1 MKKKDL
7 PENIAIFPL
16 SNAVFFPRT
25 ILPLNIFEDRYIE
38 LINDCLKKER
48 MFGMVQPKSKTK
60 NLTDV
65 HNVGCLGKIINFS
78 ETADKRFIITLSGI
92 VRFKIKKEL
101 SKDKLYRKFNVDY
114 SDFLNDLNNDVNE
127 IINFDRSNL
136 LKKVSIF
143 FNMINYSIRDNELS
157 KLNLDQLVST
167 ITMISPFSVEEK
179 QKIIETIEIEEKIKL
194 LDNIINFNIF
204 ELQDSKTIQ

>member
-7 PENIAIFPL
+7 PENIAVFPL

-38 LINDCLKKER
+38 LINDCLKGER
-48 MFGMVQPKSKTK
+48 MFGMVQPKSK
-60 NLTDV
+60 NLADV
-65 HNVGCLGKIINFS
+65 HSVGCLGKIINFN
-78 ETADKRFIITLSGI
+78 ETVDKRFIITLSGI

-114 SDFLNDLNNDVNE
+114 SDFLNDLDNDVNE

-143 FNMINYSIRDNELS
+143 FSMINYSIRDNELA
-157 KLNLDQLVST
+157 KLDLDQLIST
-167 ITMISPFSVEEK
+167 ITMIAPFSVEEK

>member
-1 MKKKDL
+1 MKKKIF

-38 LINDCLKKER
+38 LINDCLKGER
-48 MFGMVQPKSKTK
+48 MFGMVQPKNRTK
-60 NLTDV
+60 NSTEV

-78 ETADKRFIITLSGI
+78 ETSDKRFIITLSGI
-92 VRFKIKKEL
+92 IRFKIKKEL

-114 SDFLNDLNNDVNE
+114 SNFLDDLNNDVSE
-127 IINFDRSNL
+127 IIDFDKDNL
-136 LKKVSIF
+136 LKKINVF
-143 FNMINYSIRDNELS
+143 FNMINYSIKNNELA
-157 KLNLDQLVST
+157 KLDPDQLIST

-179 QKIIETIEIEEKIKL
+179 QKIIETKEIKEKIKL